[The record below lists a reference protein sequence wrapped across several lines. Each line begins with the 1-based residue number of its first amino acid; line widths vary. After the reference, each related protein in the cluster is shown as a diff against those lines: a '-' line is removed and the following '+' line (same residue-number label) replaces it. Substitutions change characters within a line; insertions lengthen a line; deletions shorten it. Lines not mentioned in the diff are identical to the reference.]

1 MEEVRRTKAG
11 IDYIAKVLKL
21 KNTVTTR
28 AVFWKIPHRT
38 RGDQISLKLGRYR
51 RTGTGE
57 EVDVGAPKSE
67 LTLDD
72 EEFRAL
78 SDFLADH
85 HEPLRSGAR
94 KYLVLGD
101 GLSEEQA
108 DQARALFAHPDRE
121 RLVDVLLSND
131 LLPEDLLHALEYRRK
146 ANAVQKL
153 EEMLERDLV
162 ESNWQRF
169 FEEHDWI
176 LGSEFVQML
185 EREIDVDH
193 IADFLVEAYD
203 GFLDLIEIKRPG
215 GTMRFWADALDHGH
229 HVPHSDLTKAITQAQ
244 RYIFEVEREANSV
257 KTLERMQGVKAVKPR
272 CTLVY
277 GRSRDWTAEQTE
289 AYRILNASQHS
300 LSILTY
306 DHVLDRARR
315 MLTLSGYDD
324 KAADGPGIP
333 F

>member
-1 MEEVRRTKAG
+1 MEEVRRTKNG
-11 IDYIAKVLKL
+11 IDYLAKVLKL

-28 AVFWKIPHRT
+28 AVFWKIPHKT
-38 RGDQISLKLGRYR
+38 GGDQISLKLGRYR
-51 RTGTGE
+51 RTDTGE

-72 EEFRAL
+72 EEFRGLAE
-78 SDFLADH
+78 FLANH
-85 HEPLRSGAR
+85 HEPLREGAR
-94 KYLVLGD
+94 KYVVVGD
-101 GLSEEQA
+101 ALSDEQVQ
-108 DQARALFAHPDRE
+108 QARALFGHPDRE
-121 RLVDVLLSND
+121 GLVDFLLTND
-131 LLPEDLLHALEYRRK
+131 LVPEDLLHALEYRRK
-146 ANAVQKL
+146 ADAVRQL
-153 EEMLERDLV
+153 EDMLERDLV

-169 FEEHDWI
+169 FEKHDWI

-193 IADFLVEAYD
+193 IADFLVQAYD

-215 GTMRFWADALDHGH
+215 GAMRFWADALDHGH

-257 KTLERMQGVKAVKPR
+257 KTLERMKGVKAVKPR

-277 GRSRDWTAEQTE
+277 GRSSDWTAEQTE

-315 MLTLSGYDD
+315 MLTIGDGDD
-324 KAADGPGIP
+324 GTAGDPGIP